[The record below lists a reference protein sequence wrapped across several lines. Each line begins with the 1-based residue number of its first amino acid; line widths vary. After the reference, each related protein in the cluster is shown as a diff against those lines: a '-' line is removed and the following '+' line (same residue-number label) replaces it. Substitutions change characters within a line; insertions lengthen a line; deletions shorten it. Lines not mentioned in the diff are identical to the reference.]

1 MSTVKSLSAKS
12 TRRDFLKTGTLA
24 GASLVIGFHLPAR
37 MTQQGAR
44 SSGKDAAG
52 TKDSARGDFQ
62 PNAFIEIKPS
72 GEIFL
77 TVARSEM
84 GQGVRTSLAM
94 ILAEE
99 LDADWARV
107 TVRQGGVDKK
117 KGGTT
122 PRGRPA

>member
-1 MSTVKSLSAKS
+1 MSVAKPLSAES

-37 MTQQGAR
+37 MAQQAAP
-44 SSGKDAAG
+44 SADKDAAAA
-52 TKDSARGDFQ
+52 KDSARGDFQ
-62 PNAFIEIKPS
+62 PNAFIEIKPN
-72 GEIFL
+72 GDIFL

-107 TVRQGGVDKK
+107 TVKQADCDTKYGDM
-117 KGGTT
+117 TT
-122 PRGRPA
+122 V